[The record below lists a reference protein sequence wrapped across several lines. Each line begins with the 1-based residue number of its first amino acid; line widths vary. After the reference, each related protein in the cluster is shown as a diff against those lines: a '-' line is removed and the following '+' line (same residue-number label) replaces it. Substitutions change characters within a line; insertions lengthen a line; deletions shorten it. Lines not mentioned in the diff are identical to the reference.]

1 MVTNLDK
8 KPTVIIIYGPIAVGK
23 LTVGKELA
31 KQTGFKLTHNHLIN
45 DLVRSIFD
53 RGTKESNYY
62 IEKLRYEMYVAAIR
76 ASQSIIITHAYAA
89 NYISP
94 SGLSDPDYLRTLE
107 KKLTKLGANVL
118 FVHLQTHNEVLLK
131 RVSLPSRK
139 EYKKL
144 LDKKILK
151 DLHKTTD
158 WKTTA
163 PVKNNLIIDN
173 TNLSPKKVVSTILK
187 HFNVK

>member
-1 MVTNLDK
+1 MVTNLNK

-53 RGTKESNYY
+53 RGTKESNFY
-62 IEKLRYEMYVAAIR
+62 IEKLRYEIYTAAIQ
-76 ASQSIIITHAYAA
+76 ANQSIIITHTYAA

-107 KKLTKLGANVL
+107 KKLIKLGANVS
-118 FVHLQTHNEVLLK
+118 FVHLQTHNEELLK

-158 WKTTA
+158 WETTA

-173 TNLSPKKVVSTILK
+173 TNLSPKKVVSKIIK
-187 HFNVK
+187 HFNF